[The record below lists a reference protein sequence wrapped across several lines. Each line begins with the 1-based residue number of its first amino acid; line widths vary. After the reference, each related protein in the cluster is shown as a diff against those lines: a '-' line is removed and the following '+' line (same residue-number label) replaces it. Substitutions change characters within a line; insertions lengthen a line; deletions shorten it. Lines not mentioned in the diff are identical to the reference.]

1 MPQPKTVSR
10 LDVGVLGP
18 FEIWLGGTPL
28 KLRHKQR
35 ALAAVLA
42 LRAGEIVSKDR
53 LVDDLWGENPPKAAV
68 GSLQNLVSQLRT
80 MLGADVLRTRAPGY
94 VLDVDSE
101 HIDAHR
107 FERLVAQ
114 AATAPTTDQRAATL
128 RRALALWRG
137 PPLADLASEPFAQLE
152 IAHLEERRLA
162 AHEEL
167 IDAELELG
175 RHAALVGDLEALVA
189 EHPLRERLR
198 AQLML
203 ALYRC
208 GRQSAAL
215 ECYRQ
220 TARLL
225 ADELGIE
232 PGPELRA
239 LERAILNQDASLAP
253 GEQAVSNL
261 PAPPDRL
268 IGRRRELDEL
278 AAMVSSPDIRLVTL
292 TGPGGSGKTRLALE
306 VAANA
311 EQESGFPAFFVDLAP
326 IAEPK
331 FVLSAIANALGIQ
344 HDGATPLAQT
354 VVGFLHHRHLLVVL
368 DNFEHVIDAGRDIAA
383 LLVGAPGLKILATS
397 RSPLHL
403 RGEWHYK
410 VGPLPIEDA
419 IALFVERA
427 RAVQS
432 AFKGDSSVDPICQR
446 LDGLPLAIELAAAR
460 TKALTTAELL
470 ARLEARLPLL
480 TEGPRD
486 MPERQRTLRATI
498 EWSYELLDE
507 RERELFARLAV
518 FVGGWTIE
526 AAAEVCG
533 ADLDSLQSLAGK
545 SLARPEDGRFSM
557 LETIRE
563 YALERLAR
571 IGEPDRVRD
580 RHAAYFLRLFE
591 SGDRAAWEGQL
602 PVATHINRS
611 IREQGNAREAL
622 DWLQARGDHGAEAR
636 LASSLDRVWAMNVQ
650 EGRRVLERVLAYP
663 ELPAAVR
670 ARTLAA
676 AAHIAAVEGDLAREK
691 AFLDEALRLYTEL
704 GDRRDVASCLAGL
717 SLVAT
722 HEGNNKHAR
731 SLLDDAE
738 RAAAEVGDDVQLG
751 AILVCRAEIHLYERD
766 YAQARPLFEKALE
779 QFRRGRNASAEGTTL
794 TNLGLLALE
803 EGRLSAAISYFR
815 ETLRLH
821 EQMPL
826 ISVGD
831 CLDGLA
837 AVAVAQNDPER
848 AAFALG
854 AAEAWRSKTG
864 ISQDAFE
871 STIRGKAAAASFA
884 ALGEDA
890 YQALF
895 REGKRVE
902 IDDAAKNL
910 LSSIRIDRP

>member
-1 MPQPKTVSR
+1 VLQPKTVSR

-53 LVDDLWGENPPKAAV
+53 LIDDLWGEHAPRAAV

-101 HIDAHR
+101 HVDARR
-107 FERLVAQ
+107 FERLVAE
-114 AATAPTTDQRAATL
+114 AATARTADQRAAIL

-162 AHEEL
+162 AREEL

-175 RHAALVGDLEALVA
+175 HHATLLADLEALVA
-189 EHPLRERLR
+189 AHPFRERLR
-198 AQLML
+198 GQLML

-208 GRQSAAL
+208 GQQSAAL

-239 LERAILNQDASLAP
+239 LERAILNQDASLAAR
-253 GEQAVSNL
+253 EQVAGNL

-278 AAMVSSPDIRLVTL
+278 AAMISSPDTRLVTL

-306 VAANA
+306 VAANV
-311 EQESGFPAFFVDLAP
+311 EEESGLPAFFVDLAP
-326 IAEPK
+326 IGEPEL
-331 FVLSAIANALGIQ
+331 VLSAVANALGVQ
-344 HDGATPLAQT
+344 HDRATPLAET
-354 VVGFLHHRHLLVVL
+354 VVGFLHHRRLLVVL
-368 DNFEHVIDAGRDIAA
+368 DNFEHVLDAGPDIAA
-383 LLVGAPGLKILATS
+383 LLAGAPGLIILATS

-403 RGEWHYK
+403 RGEWRYK
-410 VGPLPIEDA
+410 VEPLPIEDA
-419 IALFVERA
+419 ITLFAERA
-427 RAVQS
+427 RAVQT
-432 AFKGDSSVDPICQR
+432 AFTDDSPVDAICQR
-446 LDGLPLAIELAAAR
+446 LDRLPLAIELAAAR
-460 TKALTTAELL
+460 TKALTPEELL
-470 ARLEARLPLL
+470 ATLEARLALL
-480 TEGPRD
+480 TAGPRD
-486 MPERQRTLRATI
+486 VPERQRTLRATI

-526 AAAEVCG
+526 AAAKVCG
-533 ADLDSLQSLAGK
+533 ADLDSLESLAGK
-545 SLARPEDGRFSM
+545 SLVRPEDGRFSM

-563 YALERLAR
+563 YALERLVRVA
-571 IGEPDRVRD
+571 EPDRVRD

-611 IREQGNAREAL
+611 MREQGNAREAL
-622 DWLQARGDHGAEAR
+622 DWLRARGDHGAEAR
-636 LASSLDRVWAMNVQ
+636 LASALDRIWAMNVE
-650 EGRRVLERVLAYP
+650 EGRRVLERALAYP
-663 ELPAAVR
+663 ELPVTVR

-676 AAHIAAVEGDLAREK
+676 AAHVAAVEGDLVREE

-704 GDRRDVASCLAGL
+704 GDRREVASCLASL

-722 HEGNNKHAR
+722 HEGDNKRAR
-731 SLLDDAE
+731 VLLDDAE
-738 RAAAEVGDDVQLG
+738 RVAAEVGDDVQLG
-751 AILVCRAEIHLYERD
+751 AILACRAEIHLYERD
-766 YAQARPLFEKALE
+766 YALARSLFEKALE
-779 QFRRGRNASAEGTTL
+779 RFRRGRNASAEGTTL
-794 TNLGLLALE
+794 TNLGLVAVE

-837 AVAVAQNDPER
+837 AVAVAQNDPQR

-854 AAEAWRSKTG
+854 ATEAWRSRTG

-871 STIRGKAAAASFA
+871 STIRGKAAAAAFA
-884 ALGEDA
+884 ALGEDT

-895 REGKRVE
+895 WEGKRVE
-902 IDDAAKNL
+902 IDDAAKDL
-910 LSSIRIDRP
+910 LSSIRTDRQ